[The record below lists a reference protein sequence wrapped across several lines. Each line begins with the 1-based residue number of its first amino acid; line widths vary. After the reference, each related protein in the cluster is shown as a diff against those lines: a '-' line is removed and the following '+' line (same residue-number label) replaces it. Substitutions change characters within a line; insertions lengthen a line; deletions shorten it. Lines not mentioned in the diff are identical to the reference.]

1 MIGSI
6 IFVVLSM
13 VICVAF
19 CVLRASKATFYSL
32 TLKILASLCFIFA
45 GILALTV
52 VGWGTVGIMIIV
64 GMVFG
69 LIGDIVLD
77 LKIMY
82 PEKNDT
88 YFLIGTGSFAV
99 GHVFYFIAGLLTMLD
114 SGNAI
119 ALSWAIP
126 VALVL
131 AGVLTLGI
139 MLSSKKWAWILARL
153 NGQLFRI
160 ALCCRLC
167 SSSLALWQ
175 SLTLCFGFLLLVC
188 LCSYF
193 PTLCFPCN
201 TLAEKTKRFSS
212 TSTTYFTI
220 LLNVCLHYSCCLGFN
235 YENKTRTRR

>member
-131 AGVLTLGI
+131 AGVLTLDI
-139 MLSSKKWAWILARL
+139 I
-153 NGQLFRI
+153 N
-160 ALCCRLC
+160 
-167 SSSLALWQ
+167 
-175 SLTLCFGFLLLVC
+175 
-188 LCSYF
+188 
-193 PTLCFPCN
+193 
-201 TLAEKTKRFSS
+201 
-212 TSTTYFTI
+212 
-220 LLNVCLHYSCCLGFN
+220 
-235 YENKTRTRR
+235 